1 MRKSVFF
8 KLALLIIPIVLAYE
22 IAQLYMSY
30 QSVYNANIEAFTKV
44 ARSTAQ
50 TAASI
55 FEFYNPAELDDN
67 RIYSKQF
74 DELSRMWGVAY
85 LYVVEPDAET
95 KSIKYII
102 IGFGDDAADIARQ
115 TRYAGVEVEG
125 GFSDSMQQA
134 LTSGEESTVVHE
146 KTELDDTLTCYRVID
161 TQYDQETED
170 FAKLDKPYL
179 LGAEISFTSVM
190 KKFQSRFHETAV
202 YDLGF
207 TLLLTV
213 AIFVVFYF
221 RVNGPVKR
229 ISAGMKNFVHD
240 REKGVKKLQVKGNDE
255 LAEMSRSFNMM
266 TEEIDRYIADIDN
279 LSREKHTQEAE
290 LAIARNI
297 QTGLLKPSRYENGSV
312 CIHAVMRAARNV
324 GGDLYDY
331 QVLDDGSVFIA
342 VADVSGK
349 GISAALFMSRAITL
363 LHQYALL
370 GYSPAHMLGEYN
382 NTLAEF
388 NPNGLFITTFVAVY
402 NPETGAL
409 TYANAGHNRPYLLS
423 DRLIALDGAAGI
435 AAGIFDGFAYEEETV
450 TLQPHDVV
458 FLYSDGVNEAEN
470 SGGAL
475 FGTEELEDELK
486 KHIGRR
492 SGEQG
497 GSVSDDILKTIE
509 AFSDGAVQSDDLT
522 ILTLEVKPKPAH
534 SEITVMNR
542 PENLTALNEMINR
555 ERDIPEEIKAQ
566 LLLIAEELFVN
577 ICSYAYG
584 EGEGELTVAVDSDG
598 DAVTLTFTDAG
609 KPFDPTA
616 DVVAIEDY
624 DHENSV
630 GGLGRFLAFELSDG
644 HTYAYRDG
652 RNILTV
658 TKRIR

>member
-1 MRKSVFF
+1 M
-8 KLALLIIPIVLAYE
+8 
-22 IAQLYMSY
+22 
-30 QSVYNANIEAFTKV
+30 
-44 ARSTAQ
+44 
-50 TAASI
+50 
-55 FEFYNPAELDDN
+55 
-67 RIYSKQF
+67 
-74 DELSRMWGVAY
+74 
-85 LYVVEPDAET
+85 
-95 KSIKYII
+95 
-102 IGFGDDAADIARQ
+102 
-115 TRYAGVEVEG
+115 
-125 GFSDSMQQA
+125 
-134 LTSGEESTVVHE
+134 
-146 KTELDDTLTCYRVID
+146 
-161 TQYDQETED
+161 
-170 FAKLDKPYL
+170 
-179 LGAEISFTSVM
+179 
-190 KKFQSRFHETAV
+190 
-202 YDLGF
+202 
-207 TLLLTV
+207 
-213 AIFVVFYF
+213 
-221 RVNGPVKR
+221 
-229 ISAGMKNFVHD
+229 
-240 REKGVKKLQVKGNDE
+240 
-255 LAEMSRSFNMM
+255 
-266 TEEIDRYIADIDN
+266 
-279 LSREKHTQEAE
+279 
-290 LAIARNI
+290 
-297 QTGLLKPSRYENGSV
+297 
-312 CIHAVMRAARNV
+312 
-324 GGDLYDY
+324 
-331 QVLDDGSVFIA
+331 
-342 VADVSGK
+342 
-349 GISAALFMSRAITL
+349 
-363 LHQYALL
+363 
-370 GYSPAHMLGEYN
+370 
-382 NTLAEF
+382 
-388 NPNGLFITTFVAVY
+388 
-402 NPETGAL
+402 
-409 TYANAGHNRPYLLS
+409 
-423 DRLIALDGAAGI
+423 
-435 AAGIFDGFAYEEETV
+435 

-475 FGTEELEDELK
+475 FGTEALEDELK